1 MAILA
6 LLCENFPLRPP
17 DLRISQLQL
26 SILIHAA
33 NIGFM
38 VMFSAFVAPTAFK
51 VLSQKA
57 AGAYLRKL
65 FPRMFMFGFIT
76 SSCAAL
82 AALFDSHSTNA
93 IISAFVALGFL
104 GNAFILTPQINKYR
118 DALLAGDTA
127 AKAMFGRLHLISVAV
142 FLFQLLA
149 SGYIVMMAYL
159 SS

>member
-1 MAILA
+1 M
-6 LLCENFPLRPP
+6 
-17 DLRISQLQL
+17 QL

-38 VMFSAFVAPTAFK
+38 VMFSAVVAPTVFK

-82 AALFDSHSTNA
+82 AALADSHSPNA
-93 IISAFVALGFL
+93 TISALVALGLL

-118 DALLAGDTA
+118 NALLAGDTA
-127 AKAMFGRLHLISVAV
+127 ARAMFGRLHLVSVSV
-142 FLFQLLA
+142 FLVQLLT
-149 SGYIVMMAYL
+149 SGYIVITAYL

>member
-1 MAILA
+1 M
-6 LLCENFPLRPP
+6 
-17 DLRISQLQL
+17 QL

-38 VMFSAFVAPTAFK
+38 VMFSAVVAPTVFN

>member
-1 MAILA
+1 MI
-6 LLCENFPLRPP
+6 
-17 DLRISQLQL
+17 
-26 SILIHAA
+26 
-33 NIGFM
+33 
-38 VMFSAFVAPTAFK
+38 MFSAVVAPTVFK

-65 FPRMFMFGFIT
+65 FPRMFMFGFLT

-82 AALFDSHSTNA
+82 AALFGGHSLNV

-127 AKAMFGRLHLISVAV
+127 AKVTFGRLHLMSVAV
-142 FLFQLLA
+142 FLVQLLA
-149 SGYIVMMAYL
+149 SGYIVMVAYL

>member
-1 MAILA
+1 
-6 LLCENFPLRPP
+6 
-17 DLRISQLQL
+17 
-26 SILIHAA
+26 
-33 NIGFM
+33 M
-38 VMFSAFVAPTAFK
+38 VMFLAVVAPTVFK

-82 AALFDSHSTNA
+82 AAMFDNHSPNA
-93 IISAFVALGFL
+93 IISALIAVGFL

-118 DALLAGDTA
+118 DALLDGDAA
-127 AKAMFGRLHLISVAV
+127 AKTMFGWLHFISVAV
-142 FLFQLLA
+142 FLVQLLA
-149 SGYIVMMAYL
+149 SGYIVITAYL

>member
-1 MAILA
+1 M
-6 LLCENFPLRPP
+6 
-17 DLRISQLQL
+17 QL

-38 VMFSAFVAPTAFK
+38 VMFSAVVAPTVFK

-65 FPRMFMFGFIT
+65 FPRMFMFGLLT

-82 AALFDSHSTNA
+82 AALFDGHSSNV
-93 IISAFVALGFL
+93 IISALVALGFL
-104 GNAFILTPQINKYR
+104 GNSFILTPQINKYR
-118 DALLAGDTA
+118 DALLAGDTT
-127 AKAMFGRLHLISVAV
+127 AKVTFGRLHLMSVAV
-142 FLFQLLA
+142 FLVQLLA
-149 SGYIVMMAYL
+149 SGYIVTMAYL

>member
-1 MAILA
+1 
-6 LLCENFPLRPP
+6 
-17 DLRISQLQL
+17 LQL

-38 VMFSAFVAPTAFK
+38 VMFSAVVAPTVFT

-82 AALFDSHSTNA
+82 AALLDSHSLTA
-93 IISAFVALGFL
+93 IISVLVALSFL

-118 DALLAGDTA
+118 DALLAGDAA
-127 AKAMFGRLHLISVAV
+127 AKTMFGRLHLLSVAV
-142 FLFQLLA
+142 FLGQLLA
-149 SGYIVMMAYL
+149 SGYIVIAAYL

>member
-1 MAILA
+1 
-6 LLCENFPLRPP
+6 
-17 DLRISQLQL
+17 
-26 SILIHAA
+26 
-33 NIGFM
+33 
-38 VMFSAFVAPTAFK
+38 MFSAVVAPTVFK

-82 AALFDSHSTNA
+82 AALFDGHSQNV
-93 IISAFVALGFL
+93 IISVLVALGFL

-142 FLFQLLA
+142 FLVQLLV

>member
-1 MAILA
+1 M
-6 LLCENFPLRPP
+6 
-17 DLRISQLQL
+17 QL

-38 VMFSAFVAPTAFK
+38 VMFSAVVAPTVFK

-82 AALFDSHSTNA
+82 AALFDSHSQSA
-93 IISAFVALGFL
+93 VISALVALGFL

-127 AKAMFGRLHLISVAV
+127 AKAMFGRLHLVSVAV
-142 FLFQLLA
+142 FLVQFLA
-149 SGYIVMMAYL
+149 SGYIVITAYL

>member
-1 MAILA
+1 M
-6 LLCENFPLRPP
+6 
-17 DLRISQLQL
+17 QL

-38 VMFSAFVAPTAFK
+38 VMFSAVVAPTVFK

-82 AALFDSHSTNA
+82 AALLDSHSLTA
-93 IISAFVALGFL
+93 IISVLVAVGFL
-104 GNAFILTPQINKYR
+104 GNAFILTPRSTNTATPFLLVMPLQKQC
-118 DALLAGDTA
+118 LAGCIYYLLPCFLVNCLQVVTSSLRPIYQA
-127 AKAMFGRLHLISVAV
+127 SNQSSLII
-142 FLFQLLA
+142 QL
-149 SGYIVMMAYL
+149 
-159 SS
+159 

>member
-1 MAILA
+1 
-6 LLCENFPLRPP
+6 
-17 DLRISQLQL
+17 
-26 SILIHAA
+26 
-33 NIGFM
+33 
-38 VMFSAFVAPTAFK
+38 MFSAVVAPTVFK

-76 SSCAAL
+76 SSCAAF
-82 AALFDSHSTNA
+82 AALFDGHSQNV
-93 IISAFVALGFL
+93 IISVLVALGFL

>member
-1 MAILA
+1 M
-6 LLCENFPLRPP
+6 
-17 DLRISQLQL
+17 QL

-38 VMFSAFVAPTAFK
+38 VMFSAVVAPTVFK

-76 SSCAAL
+76 SSCAAF
-82 AALFDSHSTNA
+82 AALFDGHSQNV
-93 IISAFVALGFL
+93 IISVLVALGFL

-118 DALLAGDTA
+118 DALLAGDAA
-127 AKAMFGRLHLISVAV
+127 AKTMFGRLHLLSVAV
-142 FLFQLLA
+142 FLGQLLA
-149 SGYIVMMAYL
+149 SGYIVIAAYL

>member
-1 MAILA
+1 M
-6 LLCENFPLRPP
+6 
-17 DLRISQLQL
+17 QL

-38 VMFSAFVAPTAFK
+38 VMFSAVVAPTVFK

-82 AALFDSHSTNA
+82 AALFDSYSQSA
-93 IISAFVALGFL
+93 VISALVALGFL
-104 GNAFILTPQINKYR
+104 ANAFVLTPQINKYR
-118 DALLAGDTA
+118 DALLAGDAA
-127 AKAMFGRLHLISVAV
+127 AKTMFGRLHLISVAV
-142 FLFQLLA
+142 FLVQLLA
-149 SGYIVMMAYL
+149 SSYIVITAYL
-159 SS
+159 PS

>member
-1 MAILA
+1 M
-6 LLCENFPLRPP
+6 
-17 DLRISQLQL
+17 QL

-38 VMFSAFVAPTAFK
+38 VMFLAVVAPTVFK

-65 FPRMFMFGFIT
+65 FPRMFMFGFLT

-82 AALFDSHSTNA
+82 AALFDGHSSNV
-93 IISAFVALGFL
+93 IISALVALGFL
-104 GNAFILTPQINKYR
+104 GNTFILTPQINKYR
-118 DALLAGDTA
+118 DALLAGDAA
-127 AKAMFGRLHLISVAV
+127 AKTMFGRLHLLSVAV
-142 FLFQLLA
+142 FLGQLLA
-149 SGYIVMMAYL
+149 SGYIVIAAYL

>member
-1 MAILA
+1 M
-6 LLCENFPLRPP
+6 
-17 DLRISQLQL
+17 QL

-38 VMFSAFVAPTAFK
+38 VMFSAVVAPTVFT

-118 DALLAGDTA
+118 DALLAGDAA
-127 AKAMFGRLHLISVAV
+127 AKTMFGRLHLLSVAV
-142 FLFQLLA
+142 FLGQLLA
-149 SGYIVMMAYL
+149 SGYIVIAAYL